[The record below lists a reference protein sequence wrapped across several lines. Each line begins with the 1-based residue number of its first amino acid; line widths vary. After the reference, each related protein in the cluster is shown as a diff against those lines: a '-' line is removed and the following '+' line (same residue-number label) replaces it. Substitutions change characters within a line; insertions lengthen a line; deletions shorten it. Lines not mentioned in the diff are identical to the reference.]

1 MPAASAALHQLAVRC
16 HVSPWVA
23 AAAAAAGVRRRVAV
37 DLALGRVT
45 AVRGAAGRGWR
56 VS

>member
-1 MPAASAALHQLAVRC
+1 MPAASAALHQLAVLCR
-16 HVSPWVA
+16 VSPWVA
-23 AAAAAAGVRRRVAV
+23 AVAAAAGIRRRVAV
-37 DLALGRVT
+37 DLARGRGT